1 MLMDKVRYIPSSTNQ
16 QNLRSHSVKMAKK
29 RAWNMKKKVSKC
41 IKNLHFRRP
50 GLTKNFTE
58 TLTVPSNSNKEF
70 IHLLNRPIDIWMV
83 PQ

>member
-1 MLMDKVRYIPSSTNQ
+1 MLMDKVRYIPSSTNR

-29 RAWNMKKKVSKC
+29 RAWNMKKKNVTKC

-58 TLTVPSNSNKEF
+58 ALTVPSNSNKEF
-70 IHLLNRPIDIWMV
+70 IHFLKRPIDI
-83 PQ
+83 